1 MVASEL
7 RCNTLNKQNRIA
19 DMVSV
24 SFGVVLDFDA
34 EWGVTLFASITLKQL
49 RPLGLAVCK
58 IRAGKHCVI
67 RELFV
72 LECTLRRV

>member
-7 RCNTLNKQNRIA
+7 RCNTLNKQNWIT

-34 EWGVTLFASITLKQL
+34 EWGVAGFASITLKQL
-49 RPLGLAVCK
+49 RPLGFAVCK
-58 IRAGKHCVI
+58 IQAVKHCVM
-67 RELFV
+67 
-72 LECTLRRV
+72 